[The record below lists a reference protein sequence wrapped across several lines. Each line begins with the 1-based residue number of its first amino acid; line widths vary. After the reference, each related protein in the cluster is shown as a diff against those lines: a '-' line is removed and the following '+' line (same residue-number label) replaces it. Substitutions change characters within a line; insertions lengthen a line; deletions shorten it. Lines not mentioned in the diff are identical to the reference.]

1 MLYQLKITNTAKKE
15 ISRLPDPVRDEV
27 RQAIRELKVS
37 PRPLGSEPLLRELRG
52 RHKLKVD
59 GYRIIYSIKEDD
71 QMVVILTIRPRT
83 RRTYL
88 NVP

>member
-1 MLYQLKITNTAKKE
+1 MLYKIRVTKTAKKE
-15 ISRLPDPVRDEV
+15 ISRLPDLVREEV
-27 RQAIRELKVS
+27 RQAIRELNVDPK
-37 PRPLGSEPLLRELRG
+37 PLGSEPLLRELRG
-52 RHKLKVD
+52 RYKLRID

-71 QMVVILTIRPRT
+71 QTVMVLTVRART

>member
-1 MLYQLKITNTAKKE
+1 MLYQLRITNTAKKQ
-15 ISRLPDPVRDEV
+15 ISRLPDWARNEV
-27 RQAIRELKVS
+27 RQAIRELKAD
-37 PRPLGSEPLLRELRG
+37 PRPLGSEPLLRELTG
-52 RHKLKVD
+52 RHKLRID

-71 QMVVILTIRPRT
+71 KIVVILTVRSRT

>member
-1 MLYQLKITNTAKKE
+1 MWYQLRITNTAKKQ
-15 ISRLPDPVRDEV
+15 ISRLPDLVRDDV
-27 RQAIRELKVS
+27 TQAIRELKVD
-37 PRPLGSEPLLRELRG
+37 PRPLSSEPLLRELRG
-52 RHKLKVD
+52 RYKLKID

-71 QMVVILTIRPRT
+71 KIVVILTVRSRT

>member
-1 MLYQLKITNTAKKE
+1 MLYQLKITNRAKKE
-15 ISRLPDPVRDEV
+15 ISRLPDIARNEV
-27 RQAIRELKVS
+27 RQAIRELKVD
-37 PRPLGSEPLLRELRG
+37 PRPLGSEPLLRELSG
-52 RHKLKVD
+52 RHKLKID

-71 QMVVILTIRPRT
+71 KIIAILTVRPRI